1 MRISEFAK
9 KAGCHLETVRY
20 YERIGLLPEPRRSA
34 SGYRHYSDVDAERLH
49 FIVRS
54 RALGFHL
61 DEIRSLLTLASE
73 SSLPC
78 RDVDALAREHLAQV
92 EAKQRELTR
101 LADELRCMIDAC
113 HNNTRETCSI
123 LSTLS
128 SHANPSVVSQQ

>member
-1 MRISEFAK
+1 MRISEFAR

-34 SGYRHYSDVDAERLH
+34 SGYRHYNDADAERLH

-92 EAKQRELTR
+92 EAKQQELAR
-101 LADELRCMIDAC
+101 LADELRGMVEAC

-123 LSTLS
+123 LRALS
-128 SHANPSVVSQQ
+128 SNANSSAIVSK